1 MLKIKYVLLATLILT
16 SPLLASADDTSS
28 DEGTVDKAT
37 GLIKETRPLD
47 RDEIKFSGFLGDD
60 YSKMKKGN
68 GDHSAYY
75 WVKEGVDFS
84 RYNKFI
90 IDKPVILI
98 TAEKEDHVAVDPDDL
113 KELSDSFRKKLVEEF
128 KVGYSVVEQPGEG
141 VLRIRP
147 AITSVKGTSV
157 ANVAS
162 KLLVSVNVDTGH
174 AVMEVSAEDSVSGER
189 LAAAVDGRQG
199 SRIGMV
205 SGYTKW
211 GHTKAA
217 FSAWAK
223 RFKERV
229 DEWHGVKQVAE

>member
-1 MLKIKYVLLATLILT
+1 MVTY
-16 SPLLASADDTSS
+16 PLLSSADDISS
-28 DEGTVDKAT
+28 AEESSSEEGTVDKAT
-37 GLIKETRPLD
+37 GLIKETKPLD
-47 RDEIKFSGFLGDD
+47 RKEIKFSGFLGDD

-68 GDHSAYY
+68 GDSAAYS

-90 IDKPVILI
+90 IEKPVILL
-98 TAEKEDHVAVDPDDL
+98 TAEKDGKVAVDPDDL
-113 KELSDSFRKKLVEEF
+113 KNLSDSFRKKLVEELQD
-128 KVGYSVVEQPGEG
+128 GYSVVEQPGEG

-174 AVMEVSAEDSVSGER
+174 AVMEAAAEDSVSGER
-189 LAAAVDGRQG
+189 LAAAVDGREG

-229 DEWHGVKQVAE
+229 DEWHGVKKTAEE